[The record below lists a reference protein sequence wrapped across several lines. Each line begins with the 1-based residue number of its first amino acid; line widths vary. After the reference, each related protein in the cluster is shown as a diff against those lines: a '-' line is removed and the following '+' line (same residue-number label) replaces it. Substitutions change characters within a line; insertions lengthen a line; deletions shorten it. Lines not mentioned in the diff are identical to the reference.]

1 MHPGG
6 GCLGLHCLRVEKK
19 YIEAEKGRLEAIGRG
34 NAWKE
39 ELVSAKNL
47 NDRLATRL
55 SGLLR
60 DTAELGRSIRRYETL
75 LNANLTEQEK
85 LNALLTQKVVVL
97 DAREPTIQELQDLIE
112 AQNQKVR
119 QLLGSVKEALKKE
132 TASPRDAAQPDV
144 GPKKRPALFPSPGQ
158 SVFICNE
165 SRNIEYTGKRPRAR
179 RNPRPY
185 SSRRYTPST
194 QG

>member
-19 YIEAEKGRLEAIGRG
+19 YIEAENGRLEAIGRG

-39 ELVSAKNL
+39 ELVSAKDL

-75 LNANLTEQEK
+75 LNTHLTEQEK
-85 LNALLTQKVVVL
+85 LNALLTQKVAAL
-97 DAREPTIQELQDLIE
+97 DAREPTLQELQDLIE

-119 QLLGSVKEALKKE
+119 QLLGSVKEALLQ
-132 TASPRDAAQPDV
+132 AVSDAYPLKQKNRFPAQR
-144 GPKKRPALFPSPGQ
+144 GSAGCRTEKTPG
-158 SVFICNE
+158 
-165 SRNIEYTGKRPRAR
+165 A
-179 RNPRPY
+179 
-185 SSRRYTPST
+185 SRRPGSPFLFATNREI
-194 QG
+194 